1 MRRREFIK
9 AIAASVAAVPCSARA
24 QQPGRTPLI
33 AVLMAFNQSDTDG
46 QRYAAVFR
54 ETLRQA
60 GWNPGTDVT
69 VEFRWNAIDAARAR
83 AGAAEIMALRP
94 DLIVPHATI
103 ATRAVAEQTRAIPIV
118 FTNVSDPIGEKFV
131 QSFSNPGGNI
141 TGFTNIEPSMG
152 SKYLELLKTIAPDVR
167 RAGMIYNPQST
178 PGNGSFFY
186 GPFATAASV
195 LSVQPLKAEVSD
207 IAGVEQF
214 IEKLA
219 QDKGGGLIV
228 VGEPFTNLHRA
239 EIIALASRARLPTVC
254 PYRIYANSGCLASY
268 GIDLADQFRRAATYA
283 DRILKGGKP
292 ASLPVQ
298 SPTKFE
304 LVINLKTAKAL
315 DITIPD
321 KLFVTADEVIE

>member
-9 AIAASVAAVPCSARA
+9 AFAASFAAVPCSVRA

-33 AVLMAFNQSDTDG
+33 AVLLAFDQNDTDG

-60 GWNPGTDVT
+60 GWNPGTDVR
-69 VEFRWNAIDAARAR
+69 VEFRWRATDAERAT
-83 AGAAEIMALRP
+83 AGATEILALRP
-94 DLIVPHATI
+94 DVIVPHATI
-103 ATRAVAEQTRAIPIV
+103 ATRAVVQQTRAIPVV
-118 FTNVSDPIGEKFV
+118 FTNVSDPIGENFV

-152 SKYLELLKTIAPDVR
+152 SKYVELLKTLAPDVR
-167 RAGMIYNPQST
+167 RAGMIYNPKST
-178 PGNGSFFY
+178 PGNGSYFY
-186 GPFATAASV
+186 DPFATAASV
-195 LSVQPLKAEVSD
+195 LAVQPIRGEVAD
-207 IAGVEQF
+207 IASAEQF

-219 QDKGGGLIV
+219 QDSGGGLIV

-239 EIIALASRARLPTVC
+239 EIIALASRFRLPTIC

-283 DRILKGGKP
+283 ERNLKGTSRQVFRCSHQP
-292 ASLPVQ
+292 S
-298 SPTKFE
+298 SNSSS
-304 LVINLKTAKAL
+304 I
-315 DITIPD
+315 
-321 KLFVTADEVIE
+321 

>member
-46 QRYAAVFR
+46 QRYAAVFGKR
-54 ETLRQA
+54 SGKQDGRSRHRRYGRIPLECHRCR
-60 GWNPGTDVT
+60 PGARRRRGNYGSPPGFD
-69 VEFRWNAIDAARAR
+69 RPSRDNRDQGGGRADARDPYR
-83 AGAAEIMALRP
+83 VHQCFRP
-94 DLIVPHATI
+94 DRRKICT
-103 ATRAVAEQTRAIPIV
+103 
-118 FTNVSDPIGEKFV
+118 G
-131 QSFSNPGGNI
+131 FSNPGGNI

-283 DRILKGGKP
+283 DRILKGDKP
-292 ASLPVQ
+292 ASSRCNPRPN
-298 SPTKFE
+298 SNWSS
-304 LVINLKTAKAL
+304 I
-315 DITIPD
+315 
-321 KLFVTADEVIE
+321 